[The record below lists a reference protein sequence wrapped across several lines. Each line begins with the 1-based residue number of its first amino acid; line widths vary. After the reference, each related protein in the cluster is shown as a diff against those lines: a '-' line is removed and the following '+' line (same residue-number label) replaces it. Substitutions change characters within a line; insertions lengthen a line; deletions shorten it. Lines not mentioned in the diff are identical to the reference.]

1 MRALWTHNFDPSIP
15 NNLVFV
21 ETTAQAVSAHGVRVE
36 LEYLGDL
43 RSVSRLLRTRG
54 RVRKMADGFDIVH
67 AQFGS
72 ACALATAA
80 VEGKPKVVSIR
91 GSDWNVHSSSID
103 YEYFHARL
111 SRQFTKLAIGSY
123 EGVISVSR
131 RMVEQ
136 LQRAAPRAKVMA
148 LPDPVDVKRFVP
160 RDRKEAKALLGYP
173 DCAEKW
179 VLFNS
184 LDLTNPIKR
193 FPLAKQAFEI
203 AQSKMGNLRLRVAT
217 DLPHESMPLF
227 VAACELILCTS
238 TNEGWPN
245 CVKEALSCGVPFVAT
260 DVSDLRDI
268 AAQEPGCRVCPPDP
282 AVIAENI
289 CDALQRPPP
298 SDVRRYAEAM
308 SQEAIGRSVVSMY
321 ETVCA
326 RFDADRRGGARS

>member
-1 MRALWTHNFDPSIP
+1 MRVLWTHNFDPSIP

-21 ETTAQAVSAHGVRVE
+21 ETTAQAVSAHGVKVE
-36 LEYLGDL
+36 LEYLGNL
-43 RSVSRLLRTRG
+43 RSVSGLLKMRG
-54 RVRKMADGFDIVH
+54 QVSKMAEGFDIVH

-80 VEGKPKVVSIR
+80 VADKPKVVSIR

-103 YEYFHARL
+103 YVFFHARL
-111 SRQFTKLAIGSY
+111 SRLFTRMAIGSY

-131 RMVEQ
+131 RMAEQ
-136 LQRAAPRAKVMA
+136 LQRAAPRAKLMT

-184 LDLTNPIKR
+184 QDLTNPIKR

-217 DLPHESMPLF
+217 NLPHESMPLF
-227 VAACELILCTS
+227 VAACDLILCTS
-238 TNEGWPN
+238 DNEGWPN
-245 CVKEALSCGVPFVAT
+245 CVKESLSCGVPFVAT

-268 AAQEPGCRVCPPDP
+268 AAREPGCRVCPPDP

-289 CDALQRPPP
+289 CDVLQRPPP
-298 SDVRRYAEAM
+298 GNLRRYAETM
-308 SQEAIGRSVVSMY
+308 SQEAIGKSIVSMY
-321 ETVCA
+321 ETVCTQ
-326 RFDADRRGGARS
+326 FNVDHRRGARS